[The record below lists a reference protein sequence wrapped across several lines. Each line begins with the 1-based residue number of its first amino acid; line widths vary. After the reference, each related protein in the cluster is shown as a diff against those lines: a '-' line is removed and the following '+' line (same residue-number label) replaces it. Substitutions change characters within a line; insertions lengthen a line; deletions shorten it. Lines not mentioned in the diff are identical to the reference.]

1 MAPTTTGFSASDPP
15 DDFLTVAE
23 TVEAEIKV
31 KKSRFIAL
39 VHPAADQDQ
48 ARQLLEET
56 GRRFHDARHI
66 CYAFKLGTGTESFLK
81 KSDDGEPSGTGG
93 DPILAAIEK
102 RDLTDTLVMVVR
114 YFGGIKLGTG
124 GLARAYGQAA
134 DEGLNKTK
142 VRTVRLGRR
151 FRMVYPYAQEKS
163 IGRLV
168 DRHRGRIEA
177 QVYEMEIT
185 CRIWLP
191 HSTWRAF
198 AADLTEATA
207 GSVRL
212 HDEVDGGN

>member
-1 MAPTTTGFSASDPP
+1 MAPTTPGFSATDPP

-23 TVEAEIKV
+23 AVETEIKV

-39 VHPAADQDQ
+39 IHPAEDQDQ
-48 ARQLLEET
+48 ARQLLHEAA
-56 GRRFHDARHI
+56 RRFHDARHI
-66 CYAFKLGTGTESFLK
+66 CYGYKLGTGTESYLK

-93 DPILAAIEK
+93 EPILAAIKK
-102 RDLTDTLVMVVR
+102 RKLTDTLVMVVR

-134 DEGLNKTK
+134 DEGLDKSK
-142 VRTVRLGRR
+142 VRTVLLGRR
-151 FRMVYPYAQEKS
+151 FRMVYPYAQEKT

-168 DRHRGRIEA
+168 VRHRGRIED

-198 AADLTEATA
+198 AADLTETTA
-207 GSVRL
+207 GSVGL
-212 HDEVDGGN
+212 DEEAGGGN